1 MTGRLPDWFKQK
13 MPTSQAMNNVQNV
26 LRDLH
31 LHTVCQSALC
41 PNIGQC
47 FSKQTATF
55 LILGDTCT
63 RNCTFCAVNK
73 GIPQVPDGD
82 EPENIAK
89 AVSYLGL
96 KHVVI
101 TSVTRDD
108 LADGGANHFARVI
121 NRLKES
127 NLGLTIEV
135 LIPDFKGS
143 LDALEVVVNA
153 CPEVV
158 NHNIETVPRLYP
170 TVRPMAGFQRSLE
183 LLANVK
189 KIKSGMTTKSG
200 IMVGLGETREE
211 ILNALDALRKAKCD
225 LLTIGQYLQPST
237 KHHPVIRFV
246 PPEEFE
252 DLSRVAREM
261 GFRDVASAPLVRSSF
276 NAAHLYHRSLIE
288 AENVRIQSI
297 N

>member
-13 MPTSQAMNNVQNV
+13 MPTPQAMNNMQNM
-26 LRDLH
+26 LKDLH

-55 LILGDTCT
+55 MILGDTCT

-73 GIPQVPDGD
+73 GVPQILDRD

-89 AVSYLGL
+89 AVSRLSL

-127 NLGLTIEV
+127 NHELIIEV

-143 LDALEVVVNA
+143 LASLEAVVKA
-153 CPEVV
+153 APEVV

-170 TVRPMAGFQRSLE
+170 SVRPMANFQRSVD

-189 KIKSGMTTKSG
+189 RINHEMTTKSG

-211 ILNALDALRKAKCD
+211 ILNALDALRKAECD

-237 KHHPVIRFV
+237 AHHPIVRFV
-246 PPEEFE
+246 RPEEFA
-252 DLSRVAREM
+252 DLARVAQEM

-276 NAAHLYHRSLIE
+276 NAAHLYSRSLSE
-288 AENVRIQSI
+288 AENVRI
-297 N
+297 